1 MTTELAERRKGQ
13 ALALFVAA
21 AGLIGI
27 AAVTVG
33 IETRASRP
41 DLASGPVVPGL
52 HDTIGTG
59 RRIIITSSDASYRI
73 ERAQRGNE
81 SIWVMRDRGDY
92 PVLGGRLAQ
101 LTQGLEQLHFTRR
114 MTTDPAKFDR
124 LGVGDPRHGGRGV
137 LVQIEDG
144 RGALLVNLILGTVP
158 TAGQNIVYVRRPGE
172 NQAWAAE
179 GPLPPLRDVASWL
192 NLRPLDLPVE
202 RLMHVEISPAQG
214 RPYILD
220 RGADA
225 SWNPAQSPAD
235 LTKAVHDNLRNLG
248 VEVLDVVNLRIVGA
262 THAPTE
268 GSIEERF
275 TALADLQRR
284 GLIRHLGLSNVTSAQ
299 VAEAGRIAKV
309 VCVQNQYNL
318 AHRDDDA
325 LIDELGR
332 KGVAYVPFFPL
343 GGFSPLQSQALFD
356 VAQSLDATPM
366 QVALAWLLR
375 RAPNILLIPGTSTR
389 NHLRENLVAAALVLP
404 QQAIERLDGIG
415 STNIR

>member
-41 DLASGPVVPGL
+41 DLASGLVVPGL
-52 HDTIGTG
+52 HETIGTG
-59 RRIIITSSDASYRI
+59 RRITITSSDASYRI

-101 LTQGLEQLHFTRR
+101 LTRGLEQLHFTRR

-158 TAGQNIVYVRRPGE
+158 TAGQNIVYVRKPGE
-172 NQAWAAE
+172 NQTWAAD

-192 NLRPLDLPVE
+192 NLRPLDLSVE
-202 RLMHVEISPAQG
+202 RLAHVEISPAQG

-220 RGADA
+220 RGQDA
-225 SWNPAQSPAD
+225 AWRLTSPP
-235 LTKAVHDNLRNLG
+235 L
-248 VEVLDVVNLRIVGA
+248 A
-262 THAPTE
+262 T
-268 GSIEERF
+268 
-275 TALADLQRR
+275 
-284 GLIRHLGLSNVTSAQ
+284 
-299 VAEAGRIAKV
+299 
-309 VCVQNQYNL
+309 
-318 AHRDDDA
+318 
-325 LIDELGR
+325 
-332 KGVAYVPFFPL
+332 
-343 GGFSPLQSQALFD
+343 PLQSSVATTAEAITQLTPVD
-356 VAQSLDATPM
+356 VQPAPAIQGA
-366 QVALAWLLR
+366 AIAR
-375 RAPNILLIPGTSTR
+375 IRAVTNDGVVIDGELIPSDNKTW
-389 NHLRENLVAAALVLP
+389 LKLVARAQTPGSSAQEAAALAINDRASAWAYALSDMQLNALTPALATIAPSAAPPAPRTPPAQPAP
-404 QQAIERLDGIG
+404 Q
-415 STNIR
+415 

>member
-41 DLASGPVVPGL
+41 DLASGLVVPGL

-172 NQAWAAE
+172 NQTWAAE

-202 RLMHVEISPAQG
+202 RLVHVEISPAQG

-225 SWNPAQSPAD
+225 SWRLTSPPLATPTQSSVASAAEEITQLTPIDVQPAPAIQG
-235 LTKAVHDNLRNLG
+235 TAVA
-248 VEVLDVVNLRIVGA
+248 RIRA
-262 THAPTE
+262 
-268 GSIEERF
+268 
-275 TALADLQRR
+275 
-284 GLIRHLGLSNVTSAQ
+284 VT
-299 VAEAGRIAKV
+299 
-309 VCVQNQYNL
+309 
-318 AHRDDDA
+318 
-325 LIDELGR
+325 ID
-332 KGVAYVPFFPL
+332 GVAID
-343 GGFSPLQSQALFD
+343 GE
-356 VAQSLDATPM
+356 
-366 QVALAWLLR
+366 
-375 RAPNILLIPGTSTR
+375 LIPSDNKTWLKLVARAQTAGSTAQ
-389 NHLRENLVAAALVLP
+389 EAAALAINDRASAWAYALSDIQLNALTPPLSTIAPSAAPPTPPVTPAPP
-404 QQAIERLDGIG
+404 Q
-415 STNIR
+415 